1 MPKATTPAARRWS
14 SGRDWHPPARTPLP
28 SVEAGRARLN
38 ALLNGPGGP
47 RFELKTTWD
56 DRAETS
62 IKAVY
67 RYLWRLA
74 HANKSGAF
82 ACSVDQLVSGLMPV
96 MGWQDHGDARANRS
110 AHSRSVR
117 RWLERLAA
125 MGLIE
130 WAGVRDAQNRWWRT
144 EITLLEA
151 PAPDPYWLRAAQVRL
166 RAFERRERRRRR
178 CRPRRRRD
186 LGRVLARSQAPGAR
200 ARRASALRRAL
211 RRHNARR
218 GSGCA
223 PAKVSSNPLGAPATQ
238 EQPHHLTTTANQP
251 EFANGEGA
259 HARKTDDHSAP
270 PHPSMGSADVANGKE
285 CIEERPAVSELRE
298 AQLLPDRIDAE
309 LSRERLLARVAAR
322 EAAIRGGLQPPT
334 KFHVMQATQQRA
346 YEALLQWPSGR
357 PIPARVLSDAFEH
370 ATGRPARMW
379 RDGRHKAALA
389 RAIERYERHAEQRPA
404 CWPASGAGALAL
416 AMTACA
422 QDSRSIDDRGYHREA
437 LSLTWAIGR
446 LNVVSK
452 QMAAAAKRANPARE
466 LDQRRRRTAATRASR
481 SARANRVPACPPPRP
496 HAGQP
501 RAPAPPGD
509 RTAAARRHTR
519 DRAAARLPR
528 ARPRPA
534 RRR

>member
-1 MPKATTPAARRWS
+1 MPKAATAVARRWN
-14 SGRDWHPPARTPLP
+14 SGRDWHPPTRTPLP
-28 SVEAGRARLN
+28 GAEAGRARLN

-218 GSGCA
+218 GSGCV
-223 PAKVSSNPLGAPATQ
+223 PAKVSSNPIGAPATQ
-238 EQPHHLTTTANQP
+238 EQPHHLTTTADQP
-251 EFANGEGA
+251 ELANWEGA

-270 PHPSMGSADVANGKE
+270 PHPSMGSANVANGKE

-334 KFHVMQATQQRA
+334 KFHVIQATQQRA

-379 RDGRHKAALA
+379 RDGRHKR
-389 RAIERYERHAEQRPA
+389 RA
-404 CWPASGAGALAL
+404 G
-416 AMTACA
+416 
-422 QDSRSIDDRGYHREA
+422 
-437 LSLTWAIGR
+437 
-446 LNVVSK
+446 
-452 QMAAAAKRANPARE
+452 
-466 LDQRRRRTAATRASR
+466 
-481 SARANRVPACPPPRP
+481 
-496 HAGQP
+496 
-501 RAPAPPGD
+501 
-509 RTAAARRHTR
+509 TR
-519 DRAAARLPR
+519 DRAL
-528 ARPRPA
+528 
-534 RRR
+534 